1 MSKNH
6 RGSGIRSLPKHG
18 RGTCAICGKT
28 DIKVLYEK
36 EINGQNVNICKFC
49 NAHLR
54 NEARN
59 APAPA
64 PAAEEAPAEAPAE
77 ETAATETAAEP
88 APAAEEA
95 PAEAPAPEAEAP
107 AAE

>member
-49 NAHLR
+49 NAHLK

-64 PAAEEAPAEAPAE
+64 PAAEEAPAEATAE
-77 ETAATETAAEP
+77 ATE
-88 APAAEEA
+88 APAA
-95 PAEAPAPEAEAP
+95 EAEAP

>member
-49 NAHLR
+49 NAHLK

-77 ETAATETAAEP
+77 EAGSAATEPTATEETVAEP
-88 APAAEEA
+88 
-95 PAEAPAPEAEAP
+95 EAPAPEAEAP

>member
-6 RGSGIRSLPKHG
+6 RGSGIRSLPNHG

-49 NAHLR
+49 NAHLK

-64 PAAEEAPAEAPAE
+64 AEAPAEEAAAEAPAEAPAE
-77 ETAATETAAEP
+77 
-88 APAAEEA
+88 
-95 PAEAPAPEAEAP
+95 EAPAPEAEAP

>member
-49 NAHLR
+49 NAHLK

-59 APAPA
+59 NPAPA
-64 PAAEEAPAEAPAE
+64 PAAEEAPAAETPAEEAPAQE
-77 ETAATETAAEP
+77 AAAE
-88 APAAEEA
+88 APAEEA
-95 PAEAPAPEAEAP
+95 PAEAPAETP

>member
-6 RGSGIRSLPKHG
+6 RGSGIRSLPNHG

-49 NAHLR
+49 NAHLK

-64 PAAEEAPAEAPAE
+64 AEAPAE
-77 ETAATETAAEP
+77 ETTAE
-88 APAAEEA
+88 APAEEA
-95 PAEAPAPEAEAP
+95 PAAEAPAEEAP

>member
-49 NAHLR
+49 NAHLK

-64 PAAEEAPAEAPAE
+64 PAAEESAPAAE
-77 ETAATETAAEP
+77 EAATEAPAEP
-88 APAAEEA
+88 APAAE
-95 PAEAPAPEAEAP
+95 
-107 AAE
+107 

>member
-6 RGSGIRSLPKHG
+6 RGSGIRSLPNHG

-49 NAHLR
+49 NAHLK

-64 PAAEEAPAEAPAE
+64 PAAEALAEEAAAETPAETP
-77 ETAATETAAEP
+77 
-88 APAAEEA
+88 AEEA
-95 PAEAPAPEAEAP
+95 PAEAPAETPAE
-107 AAE
+107 

>member
-49 NAHLR
+49 NAHLK

-64 PAAEEAPAEAPAE
+64 LAAEAPAE
-77 ETAATETAAEP
+77 EAAAEAPAEEATATEAPAEP
-88 APAAEEA
+88 APAAE
-95 PAEAPAPEAEAP
+95 
-107 AAE
+107 

>member
-6 RGSGIRSLPKHG
+6 RGSGIRSLPNHG

-49 NAHLR
+49 NAHLK

-59 APAPA
+59 NPAPA
-64 PAAEEAPAEAPAE
+64 PAAEAPAEEAAAETPAEAPAEAPAE
-77 ETAATETAAEP
+77 EANA
-88 APAAEEA
+88 
-95 PAEAPAPEAEAP
+95 
-107 AAE
+107 